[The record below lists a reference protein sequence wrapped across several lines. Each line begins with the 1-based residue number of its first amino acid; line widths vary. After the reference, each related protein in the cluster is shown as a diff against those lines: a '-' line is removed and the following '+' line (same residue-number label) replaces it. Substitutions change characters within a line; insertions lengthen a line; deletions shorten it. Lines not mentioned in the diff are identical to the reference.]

1 MPLFGGGGKLDL
13 SALFGGGKANPM
25 AAMGGFDRN
34 ASMMGQSG
42 FAPMNA
48 KKPGLFG
55 GGGFRDALGAF
66 GDAFSEGEPLYMAQ
80 KQQQQNLMAR
90 QRQAELERAQG
101 REDFL
106 WKQENTRRD
115 QNPHR
120 WESNDGSL
128 MEIDANGQAR
138 QVYKDPTPKMHFQP
152 DGGGFGGGTWVT
164 PGMPQQA
171 QQPLYKIGDRLPP
184 QGGPA
189 STAPGNFPAS
199 RY

>member
-1 MPLFGGGGKLDL
+1 MGLFGKKKL
-13 SALFGGGKANPM
+13 PM
-25 AAMGGFDRN
+25 EAVMSYQPPSIDGAPMPIPQQAAMPQLDSMGRKPLTKTQKMLGILADGLAGF
-34 ASMMGQSG
+34 AGTTPQ
-42 FAPMNA
+42 FAPMMQRERDEENQ
-48 KKPGLFG
+48 
-55 GGGFRDALGAF
+55 FRYAGQLR
-66 GDAFSEGEPLYMAQ
+66 E
-80 KQQQQNLMAR
+80 QQ
-90 QRQAELERAQG
+90 RAQG

-171 QQPLYKIGDRLPP
+171 QQPLLPIGGTLPP
-184 QGGPA
+184 RGGPA
-189 STAPGNFPAS
+189 SQAPVNFPAA